1 MSHQTGIRANQELK
15 SFFGKCR
22 DGNIRVFKVSIDNE
36 QLILAGDDKVK
47 GSWEDD
53 YERLIIPLI
62 SESQP
67 CYILYR
73 LDSKDSTGAY
83 YWMLISWSPD
93 DAPVRQKMLYAS
105 TKATLKQEFG
115 SGQIKEELH
124 GTVKDDITMSGFLKH
139 KKNEMAPAPL
149 TSREEELAEL
159 RRSERGVAASVGV
172 DTRHQTLGGVAF
184 PMTDSARQAVIGMAD
199 KLHTYVQLRIDLDE
213 ERIHLVSSGNVSL
226 DKLPS
231 KVPSDSARYHL
242 FNFKHTHEG
251 DYIESVV
258 FIYSM
263 PGYSC
268 SIKERMLYSS
278 CKAPLLSDI
287 EQNIGL
293 EITKKLEIDS
303 GSELTEEFLQDE
315 IHPKKNLHRPKF
327 AKPKGP
333 PNRGAKRLTKPQAS
347 PVE

>member
-1 MSHQTGIRANQELK
+1 MSHQTGIKANQDLK
-15 SFFGKCR
+15 NYFGKCR
-22 DGNIRVFKVSIDNE
+22 GGNVRVFKVSIENE
-36 QLILAGDDKVK
+36 QLVLAAEEKVK
-47 GSWEDD
+47 GNWEED
-53 YERLIIPLI
+53 YDRVVVPLI
-62 SESQP
+62 QDAQP
-67 CYILYR
+67 CYLMYR

-93 DAPVRQKMLYAS
+93 DGPVRQKMLYAS

-124 GTVKDDITMSGFLKH
+124 GTVKDDVTWKGFLKH
-139 KKNEMAPAPL
+139 KRNESAPAPL

-159 RRSERGVAASVGV
+159 RRSERSVAANVGV
-172 DTRHQTLGGVAF
+172 DTKHQTLGGVSF
-184 PMTDSARQAVIGMAD
+184 PMTDSARQAVIKMAD
-199 KLHTYVQLRIDLDE
+199 KLHGYVQLRIDLDE
-213 ERIHLVSSGNVSL
+213 EKIHLVTCGEVNV
-226 DKLPS
+226 DQLPS
-231 KVPSDSARYHL
+231 KVPNDSARYHL

-251 DYIESVV
+251 DYMESVV

-278 CKAPLLSDI
+278 CKAPLLNDI

-293 EITKKLEIDS
+293 EIAKKLEIDS
-303 GSELTEEFLQDE
+303 GTELSEEFLLDE
-315 IHPKKNLHRPKF
+315 IHPKKCLYQPKF

-333 PNRGAKRLTKPQAS
+333 PNRGAKRLTKPQ
-347 PVE
+347 VE